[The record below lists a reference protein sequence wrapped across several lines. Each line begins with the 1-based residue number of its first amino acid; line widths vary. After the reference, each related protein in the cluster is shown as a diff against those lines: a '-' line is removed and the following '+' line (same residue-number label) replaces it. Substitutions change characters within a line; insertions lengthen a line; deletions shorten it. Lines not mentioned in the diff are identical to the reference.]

1 MTRIAVFHF
10 SATGNTE
17 RIAKT
22 IGTQLMELGSEVDF
36 FDITLPSSRQTMID
50 FDGFNAALFG
60 FPIHSMRAPRICREW
75 ITGLNG
81 LGKKCAM
88 FFTYGGFQV
97 HPAHHTTRKL
107 LEQSNFKVVAS
118 AEFLASHT
126 YNLGGWKA
134 MEGRPDE
141 SDFSVAREYA
151 ERVLP
156 RFTGEDPRVV
166 GKLDEGP
173 YTEQDLDAF
182 ERSRYKM
189 VTMLPT
195 REGLE
200 CQMCGL
206 CEELCP
212 TSAIDMQT
220 GRAYANRCIACLRCV
235 KECPDQVL
243 KINDVKSFYFK
254 KRDNDGET
262 EASLK
267 SKKSR
272 MYL

>member
-1 MTRIAVFHF
+1 MTKIAVFYF

-17 RIAKT
+17 KIAQS
-22 IGTQLMELGSEVDF
+22 IGTHLMELGGEVHF
-36 FDITLPSSRQTMID
+36 FDITLPSSRQKPID
-50 FDGFNAALFG
+50 IENFDAALFG

-75 ITGLNG
+75 IAGLNG
-81 LGKKCAM
+81 LGKKCAI

-107 LEQSNFKVVAS
+107 LEQNNFRVVAS

-126 YNLGGWKA
+126 YNLGGWQA
-134 MEGRPDE
+134 MQGRPDE
-141 SDFSVAREYA
+141 SDFLVAREYA
-151 ERVLP
+151 GRVLP
-156 RFTGEDPRVV
+156 RLTGEDPRLVDQ
-166 GKLDEGP
+166 LDESP
-173 YTEQDLDAF
+173 YTEQDLDEF
-182 ERSRYKM
+182 EKSRYK
-189 VTMLPT
+189 VVKILPT

-212 TSAIDMQT
+212 TDAIDMET
-220 GRAYANRCIACLRCV
+220 GTADANRCIVCLRCV

-243 KINDVKSFYFK
+243 RINDLTSFYFK
-254 KRDNDGET
+254 KRDHDGET
-262 EASLK
+262 EASLR
-267 SKKSR
+267 SKKSK